1 MRDVALLLLAAGSPA
16 LLGAQT
22 RADSVAV
29 LRAVERSLRV
39 PLAEPGAEGHYLIV
53 GVGPG
58 LSTMGSL
65 VAETFGRLCVEGSRL
80 TPELGIASIELTRFE
95 IDADTALVEVRTTD
109 GAGSSGTLDM
119 WRLRRDP
126 VGRWEGSA
134 AGGGTWEGEVAR
146 GRPPTVTFCRGREP
160 G

>member
-1 MRDVALLLLAAGSPA
+1 VLLLLTAGSPA
-16 LLGAQT
+16 VLGAQT

-39 PLAEPGAEGHYLIV
+39 PLAKPGAEGHFLIV

-80 TPELGIASIELTRFE
+80 TPELGIASIELSRFE
-95 IDADTALVEVRTTD
+95 IGADTALVEVRTTD
-109 GAGSSGTLDM
+109 GAGTSGTLDM

-126 VGRWEGSA
+126 RGRWEGSA
-134 AGGGTWEGEVAR
+134 AGGGAWEGEVAR